1 LPEVGFYER
10 KYVLS
15 VDKHVKKKGKLERTL
30 LMEESIKRIDFNAI
44 LTILMAFVVMSLH
57 CVGKAIE

>member
-1 LPEVGFYER
+1 MVQLKSLKTIFIARGRF
-10 KYVLS
+10 LW
-15 VDKHVKKKGKLERTL
+15 KGKLERTL

-44 LTILMAFVVMSLH
+44 LTIVMAYVAMSLH